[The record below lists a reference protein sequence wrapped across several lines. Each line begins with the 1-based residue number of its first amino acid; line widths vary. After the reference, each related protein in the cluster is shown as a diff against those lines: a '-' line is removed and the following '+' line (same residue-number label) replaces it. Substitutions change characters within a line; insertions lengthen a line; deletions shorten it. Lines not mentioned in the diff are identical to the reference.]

1 MKTFTQSGL
10 YMHQGKKKYFSF
22 LLIFLDATSEEK
34 LHVTKLFTFMASMQ
48 GLMLSKALRTQQE
61 KEDDELSKHQYKA
74 TEQTLWNKRK
84 PKLLEPDRRHT
95 ACPSGPPAHMAR
107 PPRLS
112 GRDTRARTYSSGL
125 LGLLGQHSP
134 QKASLIGGCTLNLI
148 NHAFSLSPD
157 NV

>member
-1 MKTFTQSGL
+1 MKTFTQSSL

-84 PKLLEPDRRHT
+84 PK
-95 ACPSGPPAHMAR
+95 
-107 PPRLS
+107 
-112 GRDTRARTYSSGL
+112 
-125 LGLLGQHSP
+125 
-134 QKASLIGGCTLNLI
+134 
-148 NHAFSLSPD
+148 
-157 NV
+157 